1 MQQHIIEVGEY
12 EKRNLEK
19 YLIMTCSRFLSI
31 ISIGTDRTLVFV
43 ETKRNADFLAS
54 YLSQE
59 GFPTTSIHG

>member
-1 MQQHIIEVGEY
+1 MYFH
-12 EKRNLEK
+12 
-19 YLIMTCSRFLSI
+19 IMTCFPFLSI

-59 GFPTTSIHG
+59 GFPTY

>member
-1 MQQHIIEVGEY
+1 MYFH
-12 EKRNLEK
+12 
-19 YLIMTCSRFLSI
+19 IMTCSRFLSI